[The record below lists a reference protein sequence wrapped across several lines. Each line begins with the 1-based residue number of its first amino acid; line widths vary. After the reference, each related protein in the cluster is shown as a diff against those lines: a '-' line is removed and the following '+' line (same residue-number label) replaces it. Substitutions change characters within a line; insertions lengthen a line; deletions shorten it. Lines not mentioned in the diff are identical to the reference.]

1 MKRDPYLIKSVCE
14 ASRLIAAFQ
23 SPGEILRQHQ
33 LVERTGLTR
42 GIVHR
47 LLYTLVKEGIIDKP
61 APHQYR
67 CFLHLSRRT
76 KWKIG
81 FGEPGI
87 HSTFVRDVS
96 QGLRVAVGRCEELE
110 LFALDHQ
117 YKARVAIANSEL
129 FIAERMDLVI
139 EYQIDEH
146 AAHIAAERYREK
158 NIPVIAVNNPYPGA
172 TYYGANNYEAGLIGG
187 RYLGRWAKEKW
198 GGEIGEIVMV
208 EVGRAGSIPKSR
220 LSGMVRGVCEVLGD
234 AADKIPVAY
243 IDGDGQFE
251 PTWGAMRKHLRGSR
265 ARRVLIGTMNDGS
278 ALGVMRAFE
287 EAGRLDDCAVM
298 GQNGSADARFELRR
312 PHTRLIG
319 SVAYFPET
327 YGAGLVRLALDILN
341 RRFVPPAVFTRHL
354 LLTPSNVDHVYPND
368 ALIQPPIVPA

>member
-14 ASRLIAAFQ
+14 ASRLIAAFE

-47 LLYTLVKEGIIDKP
+47 ILYTLAKEGIIEKP

-96 QGLRVAVGRCEELE
+96 QGLRVAVEKCEELE

-117 YKARVAIANSEL
+117 YKPRVAIANSEA
-129 FIAERMDLVI
+129 FIAEGMDLVI

-146 AAHIAAERYREK
+146 AAHIAAERYREN
-158 NIPVIAVNNPYPGA
+158 NIPVIAVNNPYPGT
-172 TYYGANNYEAGLIGG
+172 TYFGANNYEAGLIGG
-187 RYLGRWAKEKW
+187 RYLGRWAKENWK
-198 GGEIGEIVMV
+198 GEIGEIVMV
-208 EVGRAGSIPKSR
+208 DNAHAGSIPKSR
-220 LSGMVRGVCEVLGD
+220 LTGMVRGIREALGD
-234 AADKIPVAY
+234 LGDKIPVVY
-243 IDGDGQFE
+243 INGDGQFE
-251 PTWGAMRKHLRGSR
+251 PAWAAMRKHLR
-265 ARRVLIGTMNDGS
+265 AKPGT
-278 ALGVMRAFE
+278 AE
-287 EAGRLDDCAVM
+287 
-298 GQNGSADARFELRR
+298 
-312 PHTRLIG
+312 
-319 SVAYFPET
+319 Y
-327 YGAGLVRLALDILN
+327 
-341 RRFVPPAVFTRHL
+341 
-354 LLTPSNVDHVYPND
+354 
-368 ALIQPPIVPA
+368 